1 MDTENIMEEFEKYLQ
16 RRFPK
21 RRTSVDYLS
30 DLRQFRSV
38 CQKPWREISMH
49 DMDAFVEQQR
59 ARGLKSATVRRRV
72 AAMKTFFD
80 FLAEESG
87 DLSWPNPVRFKRH
100 AGKVERRLP
109 RDLRDEEL
117 ERVWHEIGCVR
128 DRAWFALMV
137 RAGLRVGEVVT
148 LKVGDVLNPSEGERP
163 ARIRVEGKGRK
174 ERVVW
179 LSADAYA
186 VLAELLAASDAGES
200 PSAPVFLNKR
210 GKPLSVSGIEWL
222 LHRYGRQAGSDLTP
236 HQLRHTFARQLT
248 EAGMPITSLGK
259 LMGHSQISTTQIY
272 TAGADP
278 QLAQAYQ
285 TAMQCLEQSCLD
297 QARQPSRT
305 LLLPPLPHSQPALRA
320 PQPEPALIETQPQ
333 PPDWD
338 AWATHLPEAIRQ
350 ASLDY
355 VKRRWPVW
363 PVARRRGRAISLL
376 SELKNLWDWFLE
388 HRSICAPGELGLKDL
403 WDYQTD
409 QQAKNY
415 AAGTINRRLDYV
427 LGIAR
432 ELAERDQP
440 VDQSVF
446 RIRYIPRPEGLP
458 RHLSVDE
465 SQRLEDF
472 LLQRLSTPNPLLCLE
487 NACLLVLLHSG
498 LRAGECVDLRFQDL
512 DLPGKRLV
520 VRQGKGQRDRLVYL
534 SDSACQ
540 AIQAYLSAQGS
551 QRRQT
556 DLVWLQ
562 KNGKPISTVWL
573 RDHVAQVGVAVGI
586 ENLFPHRLRHTCAT
600 RLLNAGMDITRIQK
614 LLGHEQVSTTMIY
627 ARVQDAT
634 VEADYRRFTSQIE
647 QQHTPLSKTP
657 IVAADWP
664 TQVVKVQD
672 TIDNSV

>member
-1 MDTENIMEEFEKYLQ
+1 MDTENILDEFEKYLR
-16 RRFPK
+16 RRFPE
-21 RRTSVDYLS
+21 RRTPVDYLS
-30 DLRQFRSV
+30 DVRQFRSV
-38 CQKPWREISMH
+38 CQKSWREISMH

-59 ARGLKSATVRRRV
+59 ASGLKSATVRRRV

-100 AGKVERRLP
+100 AGKIERRLP
-109 RDLRDEEL
+109 RDLRDEDI
-117 ERVWHEIGCVR
+117 ERVWQEIGSRR

-137 RAGLRVGEVVT
+137 RGGLRVGEVVT
-148 LKVGDVLNPSEGERP
+148 LKVGDVLNKPEGERP

-174 ERVVW
+174 ERMVW

-186 VLAELLAASDAGES
+186 VLAVWLAERGES
-200 PSAPVFLNKR
+200 RSAHIFLNER
-210 GKPLSVSGIEWL
+210 GQPLSANGIEWL
-222 LHRYGRQAGSDLTP
+222 LHRYGRRAGIDLTP

-259 LMGHSQISTTQIY
+259 LLGHAQISTTQIY

-285 TAMQCLEQSCLD
+285 TAMQRLE
-297 QARQPSRT
+297 QPSRT
-305 LLLPPLPHSQPALRA
+305 PILPRMAEDLPALHT
-320 PQPEPALIETQPQ
+320 PQLSPALAKTPAQ

-338 AWATHLPEAIRQ
+338 SWATHLPEAIRQ
-350 ASLDY
+350 ASQDY
-355 VKRRWPVW
+355 VKRHWSVW
-363 PVARRRGRAISLL
+363 PASRRRGRAL
-376 SELKNLWDWFLE
+376 SMLNELKNLWDWFLA
-388 HRSICAPGELGLKDL
+388 HRPISAPGELGLKDL

-409 QQAKNY
+409 QQAEGY

-432 ELAERDQP
+432 ALAERDQP

-446 RIRYIPRPEGLP
+446 RIRYIPRPESLP
-458 RHLSVDE
+458 RHLSADE
-465 SQRLEDF
+465 SQGLEEF
-472 LLQRLSTPNPLLCLE
+472 LHQRLNTSDPRLRLE

-512 DLPGKRLV
+512 DLSGKRLV

-534 SDSACQ
+534 SDNACQ
-540 AIQAYLSAQGS
+540 AIQIYLSAQNS
-551 QRRQT
+551 QRRQ
-556 DLVWLQ
+556 DDPVWLQ
-562 KNGKPISTVWL
+562 KNGKPISTDWL
-573 RDHVAQVGVAVGI
+573 RKHVAQVGAAVGI
-586 ENLFPHRLRHTCAT
+586 ENLYPHRLRHTCAT

-614 LLGHEQVSTTMIY
+614 LLGHETVATTMIY
-627 ARVQDAT
+627 ARVQDVT
-634 VEADYRRFTSQIE
+634 VEADYRRFTDCIE
-647 QQHTPLSKTP
+647 RQQTPFSNTP

>member
-1 MDTENIMEEFEKYLQ
+1 MDTENILEEFEKYLQ

-59 ARGLKSATVRRRV
+59 AKGLKSATVRRRV

-109 RDLRDEEL
+109 RDLRDEDL
-117 ERVWHEIGCVR
+117 ERVWHEIGDVR

-137 RAGLRVGEVVT
+137 RGGLRVGEVVA
-148 LKVGDVLNPSEGERP
+148 LKVGDVLNEAEGERP

-186 VLAELLAASDAGES
+186 VLAELLVARDAGES
-200 PSAPVFLNKR
+200 PCAPVFLNRR
-210 GKPLSVSGIEWL
+210 GKPLSANGIGWL

-259 LMGHSQISTTQIY
+259 LLGHSQIGTTQIY

-285 TAMQCLEQSCLD
+285 TAMQRLE
-297 QARQPSRT
+297 QPSRT
-305 LLLPPLPHSQPALRA
+305 LLVPPLPHSQPALCA
-320 PQPEPALIETQPQ
+320 PQPEPALIEAQPQ
-333 PPDWD
+333 PPAWD
-338 AWATHLPEAIRQ
+338 SWATHLPEAIRQ
-350 ASLDY
+350 ASLNY
-355 VKRRWPVW
+355 VKRCWSAWPA
-363 PVARRRGRAISLL
+363 ARRRGRALSLL

-388 HRSICAPGELGLKDL
+388 HRSISAPGELGLKDL

-409 QQAKNY
+409 QQDKGY

-458 RHLSVDE
+458 RHLSVEE
-465 SQRLEDF
+465 SQHLEDF
-472 LLQRLSTPNPLLCLE
+472 LLQRLNTPDPLLRLE

-498 LRAGECVDLRFQDL
+498 LRAGECVDLRLQDL

-534 SDSACQ
+534 SDSAGL
-540 AIQAYLSAQGS
+540 AIQTYLSAQGNP
-551 QRRQT
+551 RRQN

-562 KNGKPISTVWL
+562 KNGKPISTGWL
-573 RDHVAQVGVAVGI
+573 RDHVAQVGLAVGI

-614 LLGHEQVSTTMIY
+614 LLGHETVATTMIY

-634 VEADYRRFTSQIE
+634 VETDYRRFTSQIE
-647 QQHTPLSKTP
+647 RQHTPLSKTP
-657 IVAADWP
+657 IVVADWP
-664 TQVVKVQD
+664 TQVVKVQE

>member
-1 MDTENIMEEFEKYLQ
+1 MDTENILAEFEKYLL

-21 RRTSVDYLS
+21 RRTSVVYLS

-49 DMDAFVEQQR
+49 DIDAFVEQQR

-100 AGKVERRLP
+100 AGKAERRLP
-109 RDLRDEEL
+109 RDVRDEDL
-117 ERVWHEIGCVR
+117 ERVWQEIVNIR

-137 RAGLRVGEVVT
+137 RGGLRVGEVVT
-148 LKVGDVLNPSEGERP
+148 LKVGDVLNPPEGERP
-163 ARIRVEGKGRK
+163 ARVRVEGKGRK

-179 LSADAYA
+179 LSVDAYA
-186 VLAELLAASDAGES
+186 VLAELLTERGEN
-200 PSAPVFLNKR
+200 PSAPIFLNQR
-210 GKPLSVSGIEWL
+210 GKPLSANGIGWL

-285 TAMQCLEQSCLD
+285 TAMQRLEQSCLD
-297 QARQPSRT
+297 QARQPSHT
-305 LLLPPLPHSQPALRA
+305 LLVPSLPHSQPALRA
-320 PQPEPALIETQPQ
+320 PQPEPALKEAQPQ

-355 VKRRWPVW
+355 VQRRWSAW
-363 PVARRRGRAISLL
+363 PAARRRGRASSLL

-388 HRSICAPGELGLKDL
+388 HRSISAPGELGLKDL

-458 RHLSVDE
+458 RHLSVEE
-465 SQRLEDF
+465 SQHLEDF
-472 LLQRLSTPNPLLCLE
+472 LLQRLNTPDPLWRLE

-498 LRAGECVDLRFQDL
+498 LRAGECVDLRLQDL
-512 DLPGKRLV
+512 DLSGKRLV

-540 AIQAYLSAQGS
+540 AIQTYLSAQGNP
-551 QRRQT
+551 RRQH

-562 KNGKPISTVWL
+562 KNGKPISTGWL
-573 RDHVAQVGVAVGI
+573 RDHVAQVGLAVGI

-614 LLGHEQVSTTMIY
+614 LLGHEKVSTTMIY

-647 QQHTPLSKTP
+647 RQHTPLSKTP
-657 IVAADWP
+657 IVVADWP
-664 TQVVKVQD
+664 TQVVKVQE

>member
-1 MDTENIMEEFEKYLQ
+1 METENIIVEFEKYLR

-21 RRTSVDYLS
+21 RRTPVDYVS

-38 CQKPWREISMH
+38 CQKPWREINMH

-59 ARGLKSATVRRRV
+59 ASGLKSATVRRRV
-72 AAMKTFFD
+72 AALKTFFD
-80 FLAEESG
+80 FMAEESG

-109 RDLRDEEL
+109 RDLRDEDL
-117 ERVWHEIGCVR
+117 ERVWQAIRSKR

-137 RAGLRVGEVVT
+137 RGGLRVGEVVT
-148 LKVGDVLNPSEGERP
+148 LKVEDVLDPSKEAG
-163 ARIRVEGKGRK
+163 AVRIRVEGKGRK
-174 ERVVW
+174 ERVIW
-179 LSADAYA
+179 LSADSYA
-186 VLAELLAASDAGES
+186 VLAEWLTERGETQAAQ
-200 PSAPVFLNKR
+200 VFLNER
-210 GKPLSVSGIEWL
+210 GQPLSVSGVEWL
-222 LHRYGRQAGSDLTP
+222 LHGYGRQAGIDLTP
-236 HQLRHTFARQLT
+236 HQLRHTYARQLT

-278 QLAQAYQ
+278 ELAQAYQ
-285 TAMQCLEQSCLD
+285 TAMQCLEKPCLD
-297 QARQPSRT
+297 QARQPST
-305 LLLPPLPHSQPALRA
+305 P
-320 PQPEPALIETQPQ
+320 PQPKPENLPRVAPLSVAPPVARPEPQT
-333 PPDWD
+333 PDWD
-338 AWATHLPEAIRQ
+338 SWAPHLPEAIRQ

-355 VKRRWPVW
+355 AKRHWSAWPA
-363 PVARRRGRAISLL
+363 ARRRERALNLL

-388 HRSICAPGELGLKDL
+388 HRPISAPGELGLKDL
-403 WDYQTD
+403 WEYQTG
-409 QQAKNY
+409 QQVEGY

-446 RIRYIPRPEGLP
+446 RVRYIPRPESLP
-458 RHLSVDE
+458 KHLSADE
-465 SQRLEDF
+465 SQRLEEF
-472 LLQRLSTPNPLLCLE
+472 LYQRLNTPDPRLRLE

-498 LRAGECVDLRFQDL
+498 LRAGECVDLQFQDI

-534 SDSACQ
+534 SDGACQ
-540 AIQAYLSAQGS
+540 AIQIYLSALDS
-551 QRRQT
+551 PRRQN
-556 DLVWLQ
+556 DPVWLQ
-562 KNGKPISTVWL
+562 KNGKPISTEWL
-573 RDHVAQVGVAVGI
+573 RNHVSQVGLAVGI
-586 ENLFPHRLRHTCAT
+586 ENLYPHRLRHTCAT

-614 LLGHEQVSTTMIY
+614 LLGHEMVSTTMIY

-634 VEADYRRFTSQIE
+634 VEADYRRFTHHIERLQI
-647 QQHTPLSKTP
+647 PLSNTP

-664 TQVVKVQD
+664 TQIVKVQD